1 MGNVYRFIFKKT
13 GTCSLFNIHRER
25 AREAVRE
32 ILAAELVG
40 NDGLGKIIL
49 ELDSLFLKDENTQE
63 YNAFKE
69 FYHFTRSSEGHFPDF
84 DCL

>member
-1 MGNVYRFIFKKT
+1 MFTDLYLKKQGPVVYLAFT
-13 GTCSLFNIHRER
+13 ER

-69 FYHFTRSSEGHFPDF
+69 FYHFTRSSDGHFPDF